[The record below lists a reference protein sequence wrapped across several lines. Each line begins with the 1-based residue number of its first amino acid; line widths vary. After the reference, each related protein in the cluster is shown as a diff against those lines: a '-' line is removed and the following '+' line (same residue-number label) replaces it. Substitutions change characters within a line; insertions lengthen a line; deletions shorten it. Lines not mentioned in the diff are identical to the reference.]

1 MNNNEQSKNSINSS
15 IQTPIMPNQPIPINQ
30 KPLTQAIPNTNIQPN
45 QTPPLNNY
53 HVQPQIGTNDI
64 SQQPSNNTSQ
74 TIQNNEQVALKSQK
88 TRKKGPH
95 IFFLFLELIT
105 IGLGTFFLIQ
115 SNNKYNTYTITG
127 ADLFSQEKVY
137 KAGKPYYKARY
148 QYIVKDKKY
157 YYDNP
162 KYFEISPDQ
171 IIQLRYNPK
180 KPAEIYNSNEMI
192 FFIIIIAVGTVG
204 LFITIGILISITG
217 GNKEKI
223 VTVIVED
230 IITCVGGR
238 KIIMR
243 NINTPIDNNN
253 PQNTE
258 YYSYYTAHLEKFT
271 IGRKLKFNAH
281 KYNEVLTTDKYKENF
296 TALNINDFKIED
308 FITIN

>member
-1 MNNNEQSKNSINSS
+1 MNNNEQSIISTNSS
-15 IQTPIMPNQPIPINQ
+15 IQTPIMPNQPNPMNQ
-30 KPLTQAIPNTNIQPN
+30 QPLIQTTPNANIQQN
-45 QTPPLNNY
+45 QMPPLNNY
-53 HVQPQIGTNDI
+53 PVQPQMPTNYI
-64 SQQPSNNTSQ
+64 SQNPSNNTSQ
-74 TIQNNEQVALKSQK
+74 TIQNNEQAVLKSK
-88 TRKKGPH
+88 RTRKKGPH
-95 IFFLFLELIT
+95 ILFLLLELIT

-115 SNNKYNTYTITG
+115 SNNKYKTYTITG

-148 QYIVKDKKY
+148 QYIVKGQKY

-162 KYFEISPDQ
+162 KYFEVSPDQ
-171 IIQLRYNPK
+171 IIQLRYNPN
-180 KPAEIYNSNEMI
+180 KPSEIYTSNEMI
-192 FFIIIIAVGTVG
+192 FFIIIVAVGVVG

-243 NINTPIDNNN
+243 NINTPSDNNN

-258 YYSYYTAHLEKFT
+258 YYSYYTSHMEKFP

-281 KYNEVLTTDKYKENF
+281 KYNEVLTTDKYKEKF

>member
-1 MNNNEQSKNSINSS
+1 MNNNEQSKISTNSS
-15 IQTPIMPNQPIPINQ
+15 IQTPIMPNQPSPINQ
-30 KPLTQAIPNTNIQPN
+30 QPLTQKIPNTNIPSN
-45 QTPPLNNY
+45 QMPPLNNY
-53 HVQPQIGTNDI
+53 PTNPQIRVNDI
-64 SQQPSNNTSQ
+64 SPQPSNNTTQ
-74 TIQNNEQVALKSQK
+74 TIQNNEQAVLKPKK

-171 IIQLRYNPK
+171 IIQLRYNPN
-180 KPAEIYNSNEMI
+180 KPDEIYNSNETI
-192 FFIIIIAVGTVG
+192 FFIIITAVGGIG
-204 LFITIGILISITG
+204 LFITIGILISIAG
-217 GNKEKI
+217 DNKEKI

-243 NINTPIDNNN
+243 NINTPSDPNN

-258 YYSYYTAHLEKFT
+258 YYSYYTAHLEKFPV
-271 IGRKLKFNAH
+271 GRKLKFNAH
-281 KYNEVLTTDKYKENF
+281 KYNEVLTTDKYKEKF